1 MHAFDV
7 IRKSVGSEEGM
18 EMMLRLRGLEAVRA
32 HVPSAAPALL
42 ACALDVVMTVALD
55 ESALGPRFLQQL
67 CCVSW
72 LQSLTE
78 VLLARPPGAARQ
90 LDAGF
95 SDVSTQEKV
104 SVILQR
110 ISTLR
115 SVPIGEGRRRGGG
128 REIRRVPLNCSTS
141 TARHMRC
148 FCRVVLCRSCR
159 CSFSAPAPAT
169 RFLL

>member
-1 MHAFDV
+1 
-7 IRKSVGSEEGM
+7 
-18 EMMLRLRGLEAVRA
+18 MMLRLRGLEAVRA

-55 ESALGPRFLQQL
+55 ESALGPRFLLQL
-67 CCVSW
+67 CCVPW

-115 SVPIGEGRRRGGG
+115 SVPIGEGRRRRGWGERDTTG
-128 REIRRVPLNCSTS
+128 SAELLHFHSEAHAVFLQSGVVPKLQVQFQR
-141 TARHMRC
+141 A
-148 FCRVVLCRSCR
+148 
-159 CSFSAPAPAT
+159 SASHA
-169 RFLL
+169 FLALTIQKTLANVSS